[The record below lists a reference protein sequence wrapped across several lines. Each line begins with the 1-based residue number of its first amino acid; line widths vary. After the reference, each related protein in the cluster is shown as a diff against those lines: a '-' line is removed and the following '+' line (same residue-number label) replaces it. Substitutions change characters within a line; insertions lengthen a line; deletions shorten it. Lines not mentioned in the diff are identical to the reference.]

1 MLPWQLAPA
10 GSCQSPEASWWGLGL
25 GGILSIVLTGTQSMN
40 TGVPVVLAGIAI
52 GLGAGMIAAALIGT
66 ERSRDA

>member
-1 MLPWQLAPA
+1 MATGTRRLVAVA
-10 GSCQSPEASWWGLGL
+10 GGIVVGLGL

-52 GLGAGMIAAALIGT
+52 GLGAGMIAAALIGA

>member
-1 MLPWQLAPA
+1 MATGTRRLVAVA
-10 GSCQSPEASWWGLGL
+10 GGIVVGLGL

-52 GLGAGMIAAALIGT
+52 GLGAGMIAAALIGI

>member
-1 MLPWQLAPA
+1 MATGTRRLVAVA
-10 GSCQSPEASWWGLGL
+10 GGIVVGLGL

>member
-1 MLPWQLAPA
+1 MATGTRRLVAVA
-10 GSCQSPEASWWGLGL
+10 GGIVVGLGL
-25 GGILSIVLTGTQSMN
+25 GGVLSIVLTGTQSMN

-52 GLGAGMIAAALIGT
+52 GLGAGMIAAALIGI

>member
-1 MLPWQLAPA
+1 MATGTRRLVAVA
-10 GSCQSPEASWWGLGL
+10 GGIVVGLGL

-66 ERSRDA
+66 ERSRD

>member
-1 MLPWQLAPA
+1 MATGTRRLVAVA
-10 GSCQSPEASWWGLGL
+10 GGIVAGLGL

-40 TGVPVVLAGIAI
+40 TGVPVLLAGIAI

>member
-1 MLPWQLAPA
+1 
-10 GSCQSPEASWWGLGL
+10 
-25 GGILSIVLTGTQSMN
+25 MN

>member
-1 MLPWQLAPA
+1 MV
-10 GSCQSPEASWWGLGL
+10 GLGL